1 MEGPSK
7 ADIEFED
14 RKDGSCG
21 VIYKVTES
29 GAYEVSIKFN
39 DDHIP
44 GSPFP
49 VFIEEPAD
57 GMGGQKRSDASKVR
71 AKGDGLHAAV
81 VNKTNEFTVDCT
93 HAGSNIL
100 LVGIH
105 GPRTPCEEVY
115 VKHLGNKNY
124 NVTYTVQEKGDY
136 VLIVKWGDEHIPGS
150 PFHVT
155 VP

>member
-115 VKHLGNKNY
+115 VKHLGDGLNF
-124 NVTYTVQEKGDY
+124 
-136 VLIVKWGDEHIPGS
+136 S
-150 PFHVT
+150 RS
-155 VP
+155 

>member
-1 MEGPSK
+1 M
-7 ADIEFED
+7 
-14 RKDGSCG
+14 
-21 VIYKVTES
+21 
-29 GAYEVSIKFN
+29 
-39 DDHIP
+39 
-44 GSPFP
+44 
-49 VFIEEPAD
+49 FIEEPAD
-57 GMGGQKRSDASKVR
+57 GMGGQKRSDASKVK